1 MSTTTYSRAEKQPN
15 SISLSK
21 EKVFMSTRAMAA
33 ATIEEFL
40 QSHDIDHERNSSSTF
55 FLTLPGEK
63 KLQTHCA
70 LVVGDHSVS
79 INAFVIR
86 KPDENEDAVHEWLL
100 KKNASLYCVAFALNE
115 LGDIYLVGR
124 LPFGS
129 VTEQELD
136 RVIGAVLQYSDSSF
150 NPLLELGFSSAIR
163 REWAWRVSRGESLA
177 NLEAFEHLV

>member
-1 MSTTTYSRAEKQPN
+1 
-15 SISLSK
+15 
-21 EKVFMSTRAMAA
+21 MAI
-33 ATIEEFL
+33 ATIEDFL
-40 QSHDIDHERNSSSTF
+40 DSHDIDFERNSDSAF

-86 KPDENEDAVHEWLL
+86 KPDENSKVVHEWLL
-100 KKNASLYCVAFALNE
+100 KKNASMYCVAFAINE

-124 LPFGS
+124 LPFS
-129 VTEQELD
+129 SITDQELD

-150 NPLLELGFSSAIR
+150 NPLLEIGFSSAIR

-177 NLEAFEHLV
+177 NLEAFAHLVN

>member
-1 MSTTTYSRAEKQPN
+1 MN
-15 SISLSK
+15 
-21 EKVFMSTRAMAA
+21 RAMAI
-33 ATIEEFL
+33 ATIDEFL
-40 QSHDIDHERNSSSTF
+40 ESHDVDFEKSEGNY
-55 FLTLPGEK
+55 FLTLPGER

-70 LVVGDHSVS
+70 VLVGDHSVS

-86 KPDENEDAVHEWLL
+86 KPDENEAAVHEWLL
-100 KKNASLYCVAFALNE
+100 KKNASMYCVAFAINE
-115 LGDIYLVGR
+115 MGDIYLVGR
-124 LPFGS
+124 LPFHS

-177 NLEAFEHLV
+177 NLKAFEHLIK

>member
-1 MSTTTYSRAEKQPN
+1 MN
-15 SISLSK
+15 
-21 EKVFMSTRAMAA
+21 RAMAL

-40 QSHDIDHERNSSSTF
+40 DSHEIEHDRSDNSF
-55 FLTLPGEK
+55 FLTLPGER

-70 LVVGDHSVS
+70 IVVGDHSVS

-86 KPDENEDAVHEWLL
+86 KPDENVEVVHEWLL
-100 KKNASLYCVAFALNE
+100 KKNASMYCVAFAINE
-115 LGDIYLVGR
+115 MGDIYLVGR
-124 LPFGS
+124 LPFHS
-129 VTEQELD
+129 ISEQELD

-177 NLEAFEHLV
+177 NLKAFEHLIQ

>member
-1 MSTTTYSRAEKQPN
+1 MTNRS
-15 SISLSK
+15 
-21 EKVFMSTRAMAA
+21 MAL

-40 QSHDIDHERNSSSTF
+40 ESHDIDHERNSANAF

-70 LVVGDHSVS
+70 LVVGDHSVGIS
-79 INAFVIR
+79 AFVIR
-86 KPDENEDAVHEWLL
+86 KPDENAEAVHEWLL
-100 KKNASLYCVAFALNE
+100 KKNASMYCVAFSLNE

-124 LPFGS
+124 LPFNS

-177 NLEAFEHLV
+177 NLEAFAHLVN

>member
-1 MSTTTYSRAEKQPN
+1 
-15 SISLSK
+15 
-21 EKVFMSTRAMAA
+21 MAI

-40 QSHDIDHERNSSSTF
+40 ESHEIEHDRSDNSF
-55 FLTLPGEK
+55 FLTLPGER

-70 LVVGDHSVS
+70 IVVGDHSVS

-86 KPDENEDAVHEWLL
+86 KPDENVEAVHEWLL
-100 KKNASLYCVAFALNE
+100 KKNASMYCVAFAINE
-115 LGDIYLVGR
+115 MGDIYLVGR
-124 LPFGS
+124 LPFHS
-129 VTEQELD
+129 ISEQELD

-177 NLEAFEHLV
+177 NLKAFEHLIN